1 MQPSTSDLKKA
12 GDQVQ
17 KSATKAYGQAEGAV
31 KDFSKDLTKNLSS
44 EAESR
49 ATEYYAK
56 AKDIASGAWT
66 NSLDVAKK
74 YPVSTVVGALVFGYI
89 AGALIHR
96 SSND

>member
-12 GDQVQ
+12 GEQVQ
-17 KSATKAYGQAEGAV
+17 KSATKAYGQAEAAV
-31 KDFSKDLTKNLSS
+31 KDFSKDLTS

-49 ATEYYAK
+49 LPQYYAK